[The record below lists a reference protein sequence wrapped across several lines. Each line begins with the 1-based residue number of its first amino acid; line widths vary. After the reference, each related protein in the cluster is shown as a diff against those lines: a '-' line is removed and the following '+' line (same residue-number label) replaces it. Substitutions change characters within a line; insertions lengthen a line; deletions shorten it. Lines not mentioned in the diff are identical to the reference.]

1 MLTVRE
7 KGLLLN
13 IIKHCNRIERK
24 MENLTKEQFD
34 QDDDIKEV
42 VCFNLLQI
50 GELAKNFEPEFIK
63 MYDGVPWGKIKKL
76 RDRVAHGYGSID
88 FEIIWRTAS
97 SDITPLR
104 AYCQSLIELDNSK

>member
-34 QDDDIKEV
+34 NNEDTREV
-42 VCFNLLQI
+42 ICFNLLQI
-50 GELAKNFEPEFIK
+50 GELAKNFTPEFIK
-63 MYDGVPWGKIKKL
+63 MYGGVPWGKIKGL
-76 RDRVAHGYGSID
+76 RDIIAHGYGAID

-97 SDITPLR
+97 NNVVPLR
-104 AYCQSLIELDNSK
+104 TYCQSLIELDNSK